1 MSSMGAL
8 VKELRGKTGAGIL
21 DCQNALKET
30 DSDIEKAIDLL
41 RQRGLA
47 AAQKKAGRET
57 KEGVVSSYIHA
68 GSKIGVLVEV
78 NCETDFVA
86 RNEEFQALVKD
97 VALQIAAANPSYVK
111 REQVPPEQVE
121 REKAIYLA
129 QAKELGKPAAAIEK
143 IVQGKLE
150 KFYQENCLL
159 EQSFIKDPNV
169 TITEILT
176 QKIAKLGENI
186 TIARFT
192 RYQLGQE

>member
-68 GSKIGVLVEV
+68 GNKIGVLVEV

-86 RNEEFQALVKD
+86 RNEEFREFVKD

-111 REQVPPEQVE
+111 RDQVPAAQVE
-121 REKAIYLA
+121 REQAIYLA
-129 QAKELGKPAAAIEK
+129 QAKELGKPEAAIEK

-150 KFYQENCLL
+150 KFYQEQCLL
-159 EQSFIKDPNV
+159 EQSFIKDPNL

-176 QKIAKLGENI
+176 QKIARLGENI

>member
-1 MSSMGAL
+1 MASMSGL

-30 DSDIEKAIDLL
+30 DSDIEKAVDLL
-41 RQRGLA
+41 RQKGLA

-57 KEGVVSSYIHA
+57 KEGVISSYIHA
-68 GSKIGVLVEV
+68 GSKIGVLVEI

-86 RNEEFQALVKD
+86 RNEEFQSLVKD
-97 VALQIAAANPSYVK
+97 VALQIAAANPSYVQ
-111 REQVPPEQVE
+111 RENVPAEIIE
-121 REKAIYLA
+121 REKNVYLG
-129 QAKELGKPAAAIEK
+129 QAKEMEKPKAAWDK

-150 KFYQENCLL
+150 KFYQEQCLI
-159 EQSFIKDPNV
+159 EQSFIKDPNS

-176 QKIAKLGENI
+176 AKIAKLGENI
-186 TIARFT
+186 SIARFT

>member
-1 MSSMGAL
+1 MSSMGTL

-57 KEGVVSSYIHA
+57 REGVVSSYIHA

-86 RNEEFQALVKD
+86 RNEAFQELVKD

-111 REQVPPEQVE
+111 REQVPSEQVE

>member
-57 KEGVVSSYIHA
+57 REGVISSYIHA

-86 RNEEFQALVKD
+86 RNEGFQELVKD

-111 REQVPPEQVE
+111 RDDVPRAQVE

-129 QAKELGKPAAAIEK
+129 QAQELGKPAAAVEK

-150 KFYQENCLL
+150 KFYQESCLL

-176 QKIAKLGENI
+176 QKIARLGENI
-186 TIARFT
+186 TIARFA

>member
-86 RNEEFQALVKD
+86 RNEEFQELVKD

-111 REQVPPEQVE
+111 REQVPPEQIE

-129 QAKELGKPAAAIEK
+129 QAKELGKPAAAIDK

-150 KFYQENCLL
+150 KFYQEHCLL

-186 TIARFT
+186 AIARFT
-192 RYQLGQE
+192 RYQLGQD

>member
-1 MSSMGAL
+1 MSSMGTL

-86 RNEEFQALVKD
+86 RNEEFQELVKD

-111 REQVPPEQVE
+111 REQVPSEQVE

-129 QAKELGKPAAAIEK
+129 QAKELGKPEAAIDK

-169 TITEILT
+169 SITEILT
-176 QKIAKLGENI
+176 QKITKLGENI
-186 TIARFT
+186 SIARFT

>member
-1 MSSMGAL
+1 MGTL

-57 KEGVVSSYIHA
+57 REGVVSSYIHA

-86 RNEEFQALVKD
+86 RNEEFQELVKD

-111 REQVPPEQVE
+111 RDQVPPEQVE

-150 KFYQENCLL
+150 KFYQESCLL

-192 RYQLGQE
+192 RYQLGQD

>member
-1 MSSMGAL
+1 MSSMGTL

-57 KEGVVSSYIHA
+57 KEGVISSYIHA

-86 RNEEFQALVKD
+86 RNEEFQELVKD

-111 REQVPPEQVE
+111 REQVPSEQVE

-129 QAKELGKPAAAIEK
+129 QAKGLGKPEAAIDK

-150 KFYQENCLL
+150 KFYQEQCLL

-169 TITEILT
+169 SITEILT

-186 TIARFT
+186 SIARFT

>member
-1 MSSMGAL
+1 MASMSGL

-41 RQRGLA
+41 RQKGLA

-57 KEGVVSSYIHA
+57 KEGVISSYIHA
-68 GSKIGVLVEV
+68 GSKIGVLVEI

-86 RNEEFQALVKD
+86 RNDEFQSLVKD
-97 VALQIAAANPSYVK
+97 VALQIAAANPVYIQ
-111 REQVPPEQVE
+111 RENVSAEIIE
-121 REKAIYLA
+121 REKSVYLG
-129 QAKELGKPAAAIEK
+129 QAKEMGKPEAAWDK

-150 KFYQENCLL
+150 KFYQEQCLI
-159 EQSFIKDPNV
+159 EQSFIKDPNS
-169 TITEILT
+169 TIKQILT
-176 QKIAKLGENI
+176 EKIAKLGENI
-186 TIARFT
+186 SIARFT

>member
-1 MSSMGAL
+1 MSSMGTL

-68 GSKIGVLVEV
+68 GSKIGVLVEI

-86 RNEEFQALVKD
+86 RNEEFQELVKD

-176 QKIAKLGENI
+176 QKIAKLGENM

-192 RYQLGQE
+192 RYQLGQD